1 MKAQLILL
9 CSLPI
14 LFGCFKKANKVEEPL
29 PGCGVRCGNERQEQ
43 MPTVFK
49 AKCAVCHS
57 LDKDMTGPKLRNILD
72 RVPSEEWFDAFVQ
85 YEDSLV
91 NANDPYTIEVQK
103 WSPVRGN
110 HNSELKDE
118 ELKELKDYLSQ
129 KKSQQ

>member
-1 MKAQLILL
+1 MKIQSFLLILL
-9 CSLPI
+9 FA
-14 LFGCFKKANKVEEPL
+14 LFGCFKQANKVEEPL

-72 RVPSEEWFDAFVQ
+72 RVPSEEWFDAFIQ
-85 YEDSLV
+85 HEDSLV
-91 NANDPYTIEVQK
+91 KANDSYTMEVQK

-110 HNSELKDE
+110 HNSELRDE

>member
-1 MKAQLILL
+1 
-9 CSLPI
+9 
-14 LFGCFKKANKVEEPL
+14 
-29 PGCGVRCGNERQEQ
+29 

-118 ELKELKDYLSQ
+118 ELKELKEYLSQ